1 MKYIIFVLPFLF
13 SFTLCGNH
21 ISFHREGYD
30 GYDNDEDYEKAMA
43 AAKDP
48 PVDHGPRI
56 RLPDN
61 FIIPSDLWR
70 NNIHVVNHM
79 DSSLQSGSC
88 RKKNRTSRNK

>member
-43 AAKDP
+43 AAKGP

-61 FIIPSDLWR
+61 FIIP
-70 NNIHVVNHM
+70 IHVVNHM
-79 DSSLQSGSC
+79 DSSLQSGLC